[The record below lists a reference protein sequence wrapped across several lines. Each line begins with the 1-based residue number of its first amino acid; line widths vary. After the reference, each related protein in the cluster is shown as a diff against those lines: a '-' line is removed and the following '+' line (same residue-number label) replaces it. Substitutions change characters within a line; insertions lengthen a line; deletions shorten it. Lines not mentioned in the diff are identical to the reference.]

1 MKNIITIIALL
12 SLTACASLT
21 ADSDQPIRI
30 TTEPAGALCTAKSD
44 AGQWTLAQTP
54 GTISV
59 KRAFAPLTIQC
70 AKLGYS
76 TAQTTVEAQT
86 RNRSYGNI
94 LLGGV
99 PALADAYT
107 GDGYEYAP
115 AEVVLKLNRK

>member
-1 MKNIITIIALL
+1 MKKFITILALGT
-12 SLTACASLT
+12 LTACASTT
-21 ADSDQPIRI
+21 ADSYQGIAI
-30 TTEPAGALCTAKSD
+30 TTTPPGALCTAKND
-44 AGQWTLAQTP
+44 AGQSSLAQTP

-70 AKLGYS
+70 AKRGYA
-76 TAQTTVEAQT
+76 TAQITLEAQT
-86 RNRSYGNI
+86 RNRAFGNI

-115 AEVVLKLNRK
+115 AEVVLKLTKK

>member
-86 RNRSYGNI
+86 RNI